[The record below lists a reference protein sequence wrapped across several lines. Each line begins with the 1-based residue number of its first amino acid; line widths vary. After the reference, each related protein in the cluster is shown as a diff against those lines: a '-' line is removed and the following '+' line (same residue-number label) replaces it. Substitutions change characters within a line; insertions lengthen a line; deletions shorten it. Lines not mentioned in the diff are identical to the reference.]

1 MSTTMEPQ
9 LGIQRIGQ
17 VSVPVRDLPRATA
30 FYRDVLALRLWLE
43 VPGMAFFDCGGIRV
57 MLAVAEDPEFDHR
70 SSILYY
76 QVADIE
82 GMHATLVSH
91 GVRIMREPH
100 MIADMKAYEL
110 WMSFFR
116 DTEDNVLALMCEK
129 PGKH

>member
-1 MSTTMEPQ
+1 MEPQ

-17 VSVPVRDLPRATA
+17 ISVIVKDLVRATA
-30 FYRDVLALRLWLE
+30 FYRDVLGLRLWLE

-57 MLAVAEDPEFDHR
+57 MLGVAEDPEFDHR
-70 SSILYY
+70 ASILYY

-82 GMHATLVSH
+82 TVHASLVAQ
-91 GVRIMREPH
+91 GVRILRDPH

-129 PGKH
+129 ASSH

>member
-1 MSTTMEPQ
+1 MSTTVEPQ
-9 LGIQRIGQ
+9 LAIQRIGQ
-17 VSVPVRDLPRATA
+17 ISVPVKDLVRATS
-30 FYRDVLALRLWLE
+30 FYRDILGLRLWLE

-57 MLAVAEDPEFDHR
+57 MLAIAEDPEFDHR
-70 SSILYY
+70 ASILYY

-82 GMHATLVSH
+82 AMHGSLVAQ
-91 GVRIMREPH
+91 GVRILKDPH

-129 PGKH
+129 AGRH